1 MHKIGTALLL
11 ALTAPLAVADGALT
25 SAWLAEG
32 ANNRVYLLGSVHLL
46 RESDYPLPAVIDEA
60 YADAETLVMEIDM
73 DDLDPVATQA
83 LVNELGMLPDGESL
97 AELMGDEMYDQARQ
111 AAAAIDIPLDM
122 LQQSEP
128 WLAAMTVEQ
137 MLLFRMG
144 FNPMLGVEM
153 WLTGQA
159 RHDGKPIEGFET
171 AEEQLQFLDGLSLQA
186 QREMLLQTLID
197 SAELQEIM
205 DDTIDAWRDG
215 DTAFIEETMLA
226 DMQQYEELNKVI
238 VVDRNHRWT
247 DTIEAMLDD
256 DDDYLVVVGTLH
268 LVGDDGVPRLLEKRG
283 VRIRQLAASG
293 LEENP

>member
-1 MHKIGTALLL
+1 MNKTLAALLL
-11 ALTAPLAVADGALT
+11 ALYAPLAAADGSLT

-32 ANNRVYLLGSVHLL
+32 TSNRVYLFGSVHLL
-46 RESDYPLPAVIDEA
+46 RESDYPLPAVVDEA
-60 YADAETLVMEIDM
+60 YADAETIVMEIDM

-83 LVNELGMLPDGESL
+83 LVSELGMLPDGESL
-97 AELMGDEMYDQARQ
+97 ADQMGSEMYARAEE
-111 AAAAIDIPLDM
+111 AAAAIDIPIDM

-153 WLTGQA
+153 FLTEQA
-159 RHDGKPIEGFET
+159 RNDGKPIEGFET
-171 AEEQLQFLDGLSLQA
+171 VEEQLQFLDGLSLTA
-186 QREMLLQTLID
+186 QREMLLQTLLD
-197 SAELQEIM
+197 SAELQDIM
-205 DDTIDAWRDG
+205 DETIEAWRKG

-247 DTIEAMLDD
+247 DAIEAMLDD
-256 DDDYLVVVGTLH
+256 EDDYLIVVGTLH
-268 LVGDDGVPRLLEKRG
+268 LVGEDGVPRLLEERG

-293 LEENP
+293 LEDNP

>member
-1 MHKIGTALLL
+1 MNRQCVALLL
-11 ALTAPLAVADGALT
+11 TLSAPLAIAEGSLT

-32 ANNRVYLLGSVHLL
+32 ATNRVYLLGSVHLL
-46 RESDYPLPAVIDEA
+46 RESDYPLPAVVDDA

-73 DDLDPVATQA
+73 DDLDPVATQS

-97 AELMGDEMYDQARQ
+97 ADLMGSDMYARAEE
-111 AAAAIDIPLDM
+111 AAAAIDIPIDM
-122 LQQSEP
+122 LEQSEP

-153 WLTGQA
+153 RLTDRA
-159 RHDGKPIEGFET
+159 RSDGKPIEGFET
-171 AEEQLQFLDGLSLQA
+171 AEEQLLFLDGLSLEA

-205 DDTIDAWRDG
+205 DDTIEAWRKG

-247 DTIEAMLDD
+247 DAIEEMLDD
-256 DDDYLVVVGTLH
+256 EDDYLVIVGTLH

-283 VRIRQLAASG
+283 IRIRQLAASG
-293 LEENP
+293 LEEDQ

>member
-1 MHKIGTALLL
+1 MALLL
-11 ALTAPLAVADGALT
+11 ALSAPLAFAEGSMT

-32 ANNRVYLLGSVHLL
+32 TTNRVYLLGSVHLL
-46 RESDYPLPAVIDEA
+46 RESDYPLPAVVDEV

-73 DDLDPVATQA
+73 DDLDPVATQS

-97 AELMGDEMYDQARQ
+97 ADLMGSDMYARAEE
-111 AAAAIDIPLDM
+111 AAAAIDIPIDM
-122 LQQSEP
+122 LEQSEP

-144 FNPMLGVEM
+144 FNPTLGVEM
-153 WLTGQA
+153 WLTDRA
-159 RHDGKPIEGFET
+159 RNDGKPIEGFET
-171 AEEQLQFLDGLSLQA
+171 AEEQLLFLDGLSLQA

-205 DDTIDAWRDG
+205 DDTIEAWRNG

-226 DMQQYEELNKVI
+226 DMQRYEELNRVI

-247 DTIEAMLDD
+247 DQIEAMLDD
-256 DDDYLVVVGTLH
+256 EQDYLVIVGALH
-268 LVGDDGVPRLLEKRG
+268 LVGDDGVPRLLEERG
-283 VRIRQLAASG
+283 IRIRQLAASG
-293 LEENP
+293 LEESQ